1 MRWIARDGLKS
12 YTYNLSDPRAPAIQG
27 HISED
32 LIYSL
37 VCANTTRQLQQQPF
51 PEWCGNTGTGR
62 LAERKNIM
70 RFSQLFLRIGYS
82 TVIKVYKC
90 EEFDES
96 QMRGELVDEFKRC
109 DRVPRDIWSA
119 HVYRV
124 WPVDQDSIA
133 VMI

>member
-37 VCANTTRQLQQQPF
+37 VCCNTTRHLQQQPF

-62 LAERKNIM
+62 PKERSNEMSVK
-70 RFSQLFLRIGYS
+70 
-82 TVIKVYKC
+82 IKVSYNTDQELAGVIRLLSPVMKKYKVSRNN
-90 EEFDES
+90 DG
-96 QMRGELVDEFKRC
+96 QYKKAYI
-109 DRVPRDIWSA
+109 DIKMNA
-119 HVYRV
+119 CNTI
-124 WPVDQDSIA
+124 D
-133 VMI
+133 